1 MITELF
7 AVEVNLIEE
16 RTSATSKCPQLKG
29 VSVHLRQKGG

>member
-16 RTSATSKCPQLKG
+16 RTSATSKCPQPSASADNTD
-29 VSVHLRQKGG
+29 VRV